1 MGDKGKAGR
10 TILRNAML
18 LVEDY
23 HVVNAPK
30 TEHML
35 ALTRPVSWQPPSHG
49 LYKVN
54 IDGAVFLKRK
64 QVGARVVIRDGD
76 GEVIV
81 ALSKR
86 WGFLLGAIEAGEKT
100 DDLGEK
106 KRDDRYERKE
116 ES

>member
-1 MGDKGKAGR
+1 MGGKGKAGR

-35 ALTRPVSWQPPSHG
+35 APTGPVSWQPPSHG

-54 IDGAVFLKRK
+54 IDGAVFSKRK
-64 QVGARVVIRDGD
+64 QARAGVVIRDGD
-76 GEVIV
+76 GEVI
-81 ALSKR
+81 ATLSKQ
-86 WGFLLGAIEAGEKT
+86 WGFPLEAIEAEAKV
-100 DDLGEK
+100 LEK
-106 KRDDRYERKE
+106 KV
-116 ES
+116 

>member
-35 ALTRPVSWQPPSHG
+35 ALNEPVSWQPPSHG

-64 QVGARVVIRDGD
+64 QAGARVVIRDGD